1 MKTGFQIQVACHNY
15 ETGNTTYNKE
25 VTLTD
30 LEKFKDLIHAINTQS
45 KTTWNWMQRL
55 PDKWNG
61 TSFVPDYYSLNRTMK
76 ENFGQEFDTGLVEE
90 FFKRFT
96 PRGGDSITS
105 IKIYKVE
112 EIEL

>member
-15 ETGNTTYNKE
+15 ETGDTTYNKE

-30 LEKFKDLIHAINTQS
+30 LERFKDLIHVINTQS
-45 KTTWNWMQRL
+45 KTTWNWFDRL
-55 PDKWNG
+55 PDKWDG
-61 TSFVPDYYSLNRTMK
+61 EKFVRDYWLLNHKMK
-76 ENFGQEFDTGLVEE
+76 EKFGQEFDTGLVEE

-96 PRGGDSITS
+96 PRGGERIDS